1 MSVRKLL
8 CLVAAA
14 ALLAA
19 GVWWIRQ
26 RSSASLEAP
35 FARARR
41 ERLVSTLVT
50 NGKAEPSRW
59 VAVRAQRQGAVEKVA
74 IEKGAWVNEGA
85 PLAEVD
91 AREARAEL
99 EAASARVALAQAEL
113 DALKQGGRSVD
124 LAEIDSGLKRARMD
138 LEAAQRDLAVSRR
151 LADKQAATRQ
161 EVTDAAR
168 KVEQVQALIQSLERR
183 RAALVSRADT
193 AAAEARLREVL
204 ASRQAAERRLELAVI
219 RAPMAGVV
227 YQLDARV
234 GSYVN
239 PGDLVAGVGLV
250 DRLRVRVYVDEPE
263 LGRVAQGMPVT
274 ITWDAL
280 PGRQWKGTVDKVPT
294 EVTALGT
301 RQVGEVLC
309 TIDNPGRGLL
319 PGTNVNAE
327 IISQVVDAGLTIPKE
342 ALRKQGNQPGVFLLE
357 GERVVWRAIQ
367 LGASSVTRVVVLAG
381 LAEGDAVALTSEEPL
396 RDGVRVKPVFP

>member
-1 MSVRKLL
+1 MSLRRLL
-8 CLVAAA
+8 WFAVAAV
-14 ALLAA
+14 LLAA
-19 GVWWIRQ
+19 GAWWIRQ
-26 RSSASLEAP
+26 RSSAPLEAP

-41 ERLVSTLVT
+41 EKLVSTLVT
-50 NGKAEPSRW
+50 NGKAEPWQW
-59 VAVRAQRQGAVEKVA
+59 VAVRAGRQGAVEKVTV
-74 IEKGAWVNEGA
+74 EKGAWVNKGV
-85 PLAEVD
+85 PLVEVD
-91 AREARAEL
+91 AREARAEV

-124 LAEIDSGLKRARMD
+124 LAEIESGLKRARMD
-138 LEAAQRDLAVSRR
+138 LEAAQRELAVSRR

-161 EVTDAAR
+161 EVSDAAR
-168 KVEQVQALIQSLERR
+168 RVEQIEAQIQSLERR
-183 RAALVSRADT
+183 RAALVSHADT
-193 AAAEARLREVL
+193 AAAEARLRE
-204 ASRQAAERRLELAVI
+204 AQATRQAAEQRLELAVI

-234 GSYVN
+234 GSYLN

-263 LGRVAQGMPVT
+263 LGRVSQGMPVT

-309 TIDNPGRGLL
+309 TIENPGGALL

-327 IISQVVDAGLTIPKE
+327 IISQVVDNGLTIPKE
-342 ALRKQGNQPGVFLLE
+342 ALRKQANQPGVFLLE
-357 GERVVWRAIQ
+357 GERVAWRAIRP
-367 LGASSVTRVVVLAG
+367 GASSVTRVVVLEG

>member
-1 MSVRKLL
+1 MSLRRLL
-8 CLVAAA
+8 WFAVAAV
-14 ALLAA
+14 LLAA
-19 GVWWIRQ
+19 GAWWIRQ
-26 RSSASLEAP
+26 RSSAPPEAP
-35 FARARR
+35 FARVRT
-41 ERLVSTLVT
+41 EKLVSTLVT
-50 NGKAEPSRW
+50 NGKAEPWQW
-59 VAVRAQRQGAVEKVA
+59 VAVRAGRQGAVEKVTV
-74 IEKGAWVNEGA
+74 EKGAWVNKGA
-85 PLAEVD
+85 PLVEVD
-91 AREARAEL
+91 AREARAEV

-124 LAEIDSGLKRARMD
+124 LVEIESGLKRARMD
-138 LEAAQRDLAVSRR
+138 LEAAQRELAVSRR

-161 EVTDAAR
+161 EVSDAAR
-168 KVEQVQALIQSLERR
+168 RVEQIEAQIQSLERR
-183 RAALVSRADT
+183 RAALVSHADT
-193 AAAEARLREVL
+193 AAAEARLRE
-204 ASRQAAERRLELAVI
+204 AQATRQAAEQRLELAVI

-234 GSYVN
+234 GSYLN

-263 LGRVAQGMPVT
+263 LGRVSQGMPVT

-309 TIDNPGRGLL
+309 TIENPGGALL

-327 IISQVVDAGLTIPKE
+327 IISQVVDNGLTIPKE
-342 ALRKQGNQPGVFLLE
+342 ALRKQANQPGVFLLE
-357 GERVVWRAIQ
+357 GERVAWRAI
-367 LGASSVTRVVVLAG
+367 LPGASSVTRVVVLEG